1 MIEFAIPIN
10 KGYRKMKSRLFLSL
24 AALSAASVIALSS
37 GVAAAQEK
45 IQWRMQTIA
54 APNTS
59 EYNDLAQAFAD
70 RVGVLSGGRMEI
82 KVFGSGV
89 LSGELEAGNAVAKG
103 VFELWH
109 SYTELYASKAP
120 EFRSSNEWPVNAD
133 RLQAAMWYY
142 AGGSKFY
149 RDALIPHN
157 LHHLGVTPVAGEHI
171 WSKIPLRSV
180 DDMKGLKI
188 RSGGVA
194 SRSFKILGAS
204 PVSMSGSDVYQGLQR
219 GVVDAAEWTTLTVN
233 YGFGLHEVTK
243 YVVMPSYSGG
253 STYDWV
259 SNLDAWKSLPDDLKE
274 IVESALHEVGF
285 KYWMKVKAEESRV
298 LQELEEKGIEIIYW
312 SDEDM
317 RKLDEARMQVVG
329 EMYTKDTPEYAVIM
343 RDQFEFLE
351 SLGYDVP
358 DKYMTD

>member
-1 MIEFAIPIN
+1 MYQTFSKSAAIAAV
-10 KGYRKMKSRLFLSL
+10 L
-24 AALSAASVIALSS
+24 AALAITSGIA
-37 GVAAAQEK
+37 VAADK
-45 IQWRMQTIA
+45 ISWRMQTIA

-59 EYNDLAQAFAD
+59 EYKDLAQAFAD
-70 RVGVLSGGRMEI
+70 RVNELSGGRMEI

-89 LSGELEAGNAVAKG
+89 ISGELEAGGAVSKG

-109 SYTELYASKAP
+109 SYTELYASKAK
-120 EFRSSNEWPVNAD
+120 EFRSANEWPVNAD

-171 WSKIPLRSV
+171 WSKKPLRSV
-180 DDMKGLKI
+180 ADMQGLKI

-194 SRSFKILGAS
+194 SRSFKILGAA
-204 PVSMSGSDVYQGLQR
+204 PVSMPGSDVYQGLQR

-243 YVVMPSYSGG
+243 YVIMPSYSGG

-259 SNLDAWKSLPDDLKE
+259 ANLDAWNKLPEDIKQ

-285 KYWMKVKAEESRV
+285 KYWMKEKAAESRV
-298 LQELEEKGIEIIYW
+298 LKELEKKGIEIIYW
-312 SDEDM
+312 SNEDM
-317 RKLDEARMQVVG
+317 RKLEEARMQVVA
-329 EMYTKDTPEYAVIM
+329 EMYTEDAPEYAEILI
-343 RDQFEFLE
+343 DQLNFLE
-351 SLGYDVP
+351 TLGYDIP
-358 DKYMTD
+358 DKYLK

>member
-1 MIEFAIPIN
+1 MHHTFYKVAAIATLATVLAIPS
-10 KGYRKMKSRLFLSL
+10 GF
-24 AALSAASVIALSS
+24 ASAA
-37 GVAAAQEK
+37 EK
-45 IQWRMQTIA
+45 IKWRMQTIA

-59 EYNDLAQAFAD
+59 EYKDLAQAFAD
-70 RVGVLSGGRMEI
+70 RVGELSGGRMEI

-89 LSGELEAGNAVAKG
+89 ISGELEAGGAVSKG

-109 SYTELYASKAP
+109 SYTELYASKAK
-120 EFRSSNEWPVNAD
+120 EFRSANEWPVNAD

-171 WSKIPLRSV
+171 WSKVPLRSV
-180 DDMKGLKI
+180 ADMKGLKI

-194 SRSFKILGAS
+194 SRSFKLLGAA

-233 YGFGLHEVTK
+233 FGFGLHEVTK

-259 SNLDAWKSLPDDLKE
+259 ANLDAWKKLPEDLKQ
-274 IVESALHEVGF
+274 IVEAALHETGF
-285 KYWMKVKAEESRV
+285 KFWMKEKAAESRV
-298 LQELEEKGIEIIYW
+298 MKELVEKGIEIIYW
-312 SDEDM
+312 SEEDM
-317 RKLDEARMQVVG
+317 RKLEEARMQVVA
-329 EMYTKDTPEYAVIM
+329 EMYTKDAPEYAEILL
-343 RDQFEFLE
+343 DQFKFLE

-358 DKYMTD
+358 DKYMK

>member
-1 MIEFAIPIN
+1 MHQSMFKLSATTALAVALAIP
-10 KGYRKMKSRLFLSL
+10 
-24 AALSAASVIALSS
+24 A
-37 GVAAAQEK
+37 GVATAADTVK
-45 IQWRMQTIA
+45 WRMQTIA

-59 EYNDLAQAFAD
+59 EYKDLAQAFAD
-70 RVGVLSGGRMEI
+70 RVGELSGGRMEI

-89 LSGELEAGNAVAKG
+89 LSGELEAGGAVSKG

-109 SYTELYASKAP
+109 SYTQLYASKAK
-120 EFRSSNEWPVNAD
+120 EFRSANEWPVNAD

-142 AGGSKFY
+142 AGGSKLY
-149 RDALIPHN
+149 RDALKPHN

-171 WSKIPLRSV
+171 WSKIPLRGV
-180 DDMKGLKI
+180 ADMKGLKI

-194 SRSFKILGAS
+194 SQSFKLLGAA

-253 STYDWV
+253 ATYDWV
-259 SNLDAWKSLPDDLKE
+259 SNLDAWNKLPKDLQQV
-274 IVESALHEVGF
+274 VEAALHEVGM

-298 LQELEEKGIEIIYW
+298 LKELEGKGIEIIYW
-312 SDEDM
+312 SEDDM
-317 RKLDEARMQVVG
+317 RKLEEARMQVVA
-329 EMYTKDTPEYAVIM
+329 EMYTKDTPEYAAILQ
-343 RDQFEFLE
+343 DQFKFLE

-358 DKYMTD
+358 DKYMK

>member
-1 MIEFAIPIN
+1 MKTSLSTAAATCIVATIFAMPP
-10 KGYRKMKSRLFLSL
+10 
-24 AALSAASVIALSS
+24 SVAT
-37 GVAAAQEK
+37 AQEK

-59 EYNDLAQAFAD
+59 EYDDLAQAFAD

-89 LSGELEAGNAVAKG
+89 LSGELEAGGAVSKG

-109 SYTELYASKAP
+109 SYTELYAAKAP
-120 EFRSSNEWPVNAD
+120 EFRSANEWPVNQD

-142 AGGSKFY
+142 AGGSKYY
-149 RDALIPHN
+149 RDALTPHN

-171 WSKIPLRSV
+171 WSKVPLRSV
-180 DDMKGLKI
+180 DDLKGLKI

-194 SRSFKILGAS
+194 SRSFKILGAA
-204 PVSMSGSDVYQGLQR
+204 PVAMSGSEVYQGLQR

-233 YGFGLHEVTK
+233 YGFGLHEVTE

-259 SNLDAWKSLPDDLKE
+259 SNLEAWNALPDDLKE
-274 IVESALHEVGF
+274 IIESALHEIGF

-298 LQELEEKGIEIIYW
+298 LQELEEKGMEIIYW

-317 RKLDEARMQVVG
+317 RKLEEARMQVVA
-329 EMYTKDTPEYAVIM
+329 EMYTKDTPEYATILQ
-343 RDQFEFLE
+343 DQFKFLE

-358 DKYMTD
+358 DKYMTQ